1 MTEAKQGREYGNL
14 IVNKKFHTKYKIIL
28 LLPSATLGIIKQLWT
43 NFNIIESEVLQ
54 MKAEQLLQYSA
65 ELALLV
71 QLFQKNMITENE
83 YQSIKQKLMKEYKIT
98 SDLTAMIA

>member
-1 MTEAKQGREYGNL
+1 
-14 IVNKKFHTKYKIIL
+14 
-28 LLPSATLGIIKQLWT
+28 
-43 NFNIIESEVLQ
+43 

-71 QLFQKNMITENE
+71 QLFQNNMITENE